1 MEKLIE
7 FRNIVKE
14 FDGQIVLKGINLDIY
29 KNEFVTLLG
38 PSGCGKTTLL
48 RILGGFLDCDEGSV
62 IFNGEEISKTPAYH
76 RPINTVF
83 QKYALFPHLNV
94 YENVAFGLKIKKVP
108 NDLIEPK
115 VNRMIGLVGL
125 DGFQNKD
132 VTLLSGGQQQRVA
145 IARALVNEPDVLLLD
160 EPLSALDAKL
170 RKEMQ
175 QELKR
180 IQQEV
185 GITFI
190 FVTHDQEEALTMS
203 DKIVVLKDGVI
214 EQIGTPTEIY
224 NEPKNKY
231 VAKFI
236 GESNIVDGIMKK
248 DYLVNF
254 DNEDFKCVDYDF
266 KPNEPV
272 DVIIRPEDIEIKKKN
287 MGKMNGQ
294 VISVLFKGVHYE
306 VIVETKR
313 GAAKTIKL
321 HVFDDKDV
329 VNSEANENMHATD
342 FIMDIEDVEA
352 LNDSELIQR
361 ANAQAWNPD
370 TNEDIL
376 ISTVESEIKEEAG
389 SYPVTFKTDAGTSIT
404 INVSVVVPRVNKDK
418 EDNIGIQAFDVY
430 KSVDEIKE
438 SMAISYDLQTWADA
452 YAWYLDTDEK
462 VEIDDVRFDFDPN
475 EITAG
480 DYDVTFVTEGRTYKI
495 HTTSVQKEGSV
506 VSVDFEPDAIH
517 VMEKSI
523 Y

>member
-1 MEKLIE
+1 MKITIENLTKKFGDFTAVNNFNATIESGELIA
-7 FRNIVKE
+7 
-14 FDGQIVLKGINLDIY
+14 
-29 KNEFVTLLG
+29 LLG
-38 PSGCGKTTLL
+38 PSGCGKSTMLNML
-48 RILGGFLDCDEGSV
+48 SGILPVTEGKIYFDNDDV
-62 IFNGEEISKTPAYH
+62 TDIGAEK
-76 RPINTVF
+76 RGVGLVF
-83 QKYALFPHLNV
+83 QNYALYPHMTVLENIAFPL
-94 YENVAFGLKIKKVP
+94 EIKKVKKAEREAKA
-108 NDLIEPK
+108 IEMAKLVHVDMLLNRKPK
-115 VNRMIGLVGL
+115 E
-125 DGFQNKD
+125 
-132 VTLLSGGQQQRVA
+132 LSGGQQQRVA

-236 GESNIVDGIMKK
+236 GDSNIVDGIMKK

-254 DNEDFKCVDYDF
+254 DKEDFKCVDYDF

-462 VEIDDVRFDFDPN
+462 VEIDDVRFNFDPN

-506 VSVDFEPDAIH
+506 VSIDFEPDAIH

-523 Y
+523 G